1 VVSSNALIEGNKEP
15 IVPLNAEIKG
25 WWQEEAS
32 NATKG
37 ATLLCWPFGTIVS
50 TIMCKQ

>member
-1 VVSSNALIEGNKEP
+1 VVSSNALIKGNKEP
-15 IVPLNAEIKG
+15 VVPLNAEIKG

-37 ATLLCWPFGTIVS
+37 ATLCSGP
-50 TIMCKQ
+50 